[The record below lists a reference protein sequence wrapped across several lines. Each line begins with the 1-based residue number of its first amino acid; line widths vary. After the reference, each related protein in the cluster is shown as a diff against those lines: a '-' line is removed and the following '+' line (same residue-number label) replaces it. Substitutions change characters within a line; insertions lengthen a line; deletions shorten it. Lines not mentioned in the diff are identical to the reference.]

1 MRLGKSRFI
10 CNLKRIKVF
19 GKWIKPIFTCLK
31 KKQINKIIIVI
42 FFLIDI
48 LNLLQWGVKASQ
60 NAPHNVE
67 RENAQ
72 ERTF

>member
-1 MRLGKSRFI
+1 MDKTNFY
-10 CNLKRIKVF
+10 VF
-19 GKWIKPIFTCLK
+19 K
-31 KKQINKIIIVI
+31 KKQINKIIIDI

-48 LNLLQWGVKASQ
+48 LNLLQCGVKASQ

-67 RENAQ
+67 WENAQ